1 MKATPAILAALLL
14 SPSAGLFAGQ
24 AHLKVGDPAPP
35 LRVGQLFTGSPVA
48 KLEPGRVY
56 VLEFWATWCAPC
68 IAAMP
73 HLAQLQ
79 AKHEKE
85 GLTVIAVAVRDEA
98 KAVNDFV
105 AKRKATWNHP
115 VAMDVTEGDASGF
128 MANNWLES
136 AGREGLPWTF
146 LVDREGRI
154 AWIGHPMRIDG
165 PLAALLAGT
174 FNPSK
179 QQQVDAAFA
188 ELDVKLGEAL
198 RKDRWQ
204 EVLTVLDEMNR
215 ADPASAPLN
224 YPTKVKALLR
234 LGQNEA
240 AAQFARDA
248 AQDAPAS
255 VLAGIAS
262 ELLKAPHGKAI
273 AYDLAIR
280 LCEQALAS
288 AESQN
293 PVALSALARSYEGM
307 GKPEDA
313 ARTWQQMLALDDP
326 RIDKESVRKRL
337 ETLTKP
343 R

>member
-1 MKATPAILAALLL
+1 MKATTAILTALFLA
-14 SPSAGLFAGQ
+14 SCAGLFAAQ
-24 AHLKVGDPAPP
+24 AQLIVGDPAPP
-35 LRVGQLFTGSPVA
+35 MRVGQWITGPPEA
-48 KLEPGRVY
+48 KLKPGRVY

-85 GLTVIAVAVRDEA
+85 GFTVIAVAVRDDA
-98 KAVNDFV
+98 KAVNEFV
-105 AKRKATWNHP
+105 AKRKAAWNHP

-128 MANNWLES
+128 MAKNWLER
-136 AGREGLPWTF
+136 AGREGIPWTF

-154 AWIGHPMRIDG
+154 AWIGHPMRVDG

-179 QQQVDAAFA
+179 QQQVDASFA

-198 RKDRWQ
+198 RSGHWQ
-204 EVLTVLDEMNR
+204 DVLSVLDEMIR

-224 YPTKVKALLR
+224 YHTKVKALLR

-240 AAQFARDA
+240 AVQFARDA

-262 ELLKAPHGKAI
+262 ELLNAPHGQDI

-288 AESQN
+288 GESQN
-293 PVALSALARSYEGM
+293 PVALSALARCYEGM
-307 GKPEDA
+307 AKPEDA
-313 ARTWQQMLALDDP
+313 ARIWQQMLALDDP
-326 RIDKESVRKRL
+326 SIDKESVRKRL
-337 ETLTKP
+337 ETLTKQQ
-343 R
+343 